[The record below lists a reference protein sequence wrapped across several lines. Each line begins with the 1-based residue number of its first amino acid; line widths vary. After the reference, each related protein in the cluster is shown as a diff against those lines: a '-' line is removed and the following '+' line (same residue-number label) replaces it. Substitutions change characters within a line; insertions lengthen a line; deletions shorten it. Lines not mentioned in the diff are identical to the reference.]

1 MQVLRIL
8 SFSALIHIY
17 FLSPSWANQIS
28 SEKEELGWGT
38 PNITRL
44 YFHFPPDP
52 VNVRTLNF
60 FLPVV
65 HFNLPCFFPI
75 EIKAAYNSY
84 SGDSSLF
91 GYKWTFNHNIQV
103 RPAVTHF
110 EVVEGDGFIN
120 KYTRER
126 NLEDST
132 KALVSEIIIEIKKN
146 DVLKKKQK
154 DEKEYKALEKRLL
167 EDKIYREETAKKL
180 IKVARPLGVGTYYSL
195 ARGQS
200 QLEKKTD
207 GSFVRTYQNGSKE
220 FFNADG
226 SLTRSEDRNSNYIT
240 YVYQNGNLIRITDMC
255 KRSVEF
261 SYQSDPALKGL
272 VRNIQDGLGRNFEY
286 TFDKQRRL
294 LSYEEK
300 SSKRKTEYRYDKN
313 ANIVEIKDNVDPN
326 NNISLT
332 YNDKFEVSNQ
342 RGPGED
348 RTIYKRSFVGNN
360 PNHSITKITKFK
372 SQLPNGREVQEF
384 KLGNFEIATV
394 YDKAGKEVSRKTKK
408 FSAETG
414 YPSSILDGSG
424 RGDLFKY
431 DPITGNLLERESVP
445 AGEKVIF
452 SYEDKCNQVKYV
464 ELQQTQRPTKKTNYK
479 FDTNCNV
486 TEAKEMVGDKL
497 TGHIKVEYT
506 EQGKTKFMRDLIGK
520 QDLALTY
527 WQYGKPESIT
537 LKDSGTLL
545 VSYHPMG
552 EIDTVK
558 TFPNGKAK
566 ERLKEYD
573 ESTMQRAILKEVREA
588 LDQVLSYLRPAGLN
602 IGL

>member
-8 SFSALIHIY
+8 SFLALIHFCFI
-17 FLSPSWANQIS
+17 SPSLANQIFTD
-28 SEKEELGWGT
+28 KEELGWGL
-38 PNITRL
+38 PNQTKL
-44 YFHFPPDP
+44 FFHFPPDP

-65 HFNLPCFFPI
+65 HFTLPCFFPI

-110 EVVEGDGFIN
+110 EVVEGDGFVN

-132 KALVSEIIIEIKKN
+132 KALVSGIIIEIKKS
-146 DVLKKKQK
+146 DILEKKQK

-167 EDKIYREETAKKL
+167 EDKIYREQTAKKL

-220 FFNADG
+220 YFNADG
-226 SLTRSEDRNSNYIT
+226 NLTRSEDRNSNYLN
-240 YVYQNGNLIRITDMC
+240 YVYQSGNLIRITDMC
-255 KRSVEF
+255 KRRVEF
-261 SYQSDPALKGL
+261 AYQSDPALKGL

-286 TFDKQRRL
+286 VFDKQRRL

-300 SSKRKTEYRYDKN
+300 TSKRKTAYRYDKN
-313 ANIVEIKDNVDPN
+313 GNIVEIKDSGDPR

-332 YNDKFEVSNQ
+332 FNDKFEVSSQ
-342 RGPGED
+342 TGPGDD
-348 RTIYKRSFVGNN
+348 RTVFKRSFVGNN
-360 PNHSITKITKFK
+360 PNHSITEITKFK
-372 SQLPNGREVQEF
+372 SKLPNGREVQEF
-384 KLGNFEIATV
+384 KLGDFEVTTV
-394 YDKAGKEVSRKTKK
+394 SDKSGKEVSRKTKK
-408 FSAETG
+408 FSTETG
-414 YPSSILDGSG
+414 YPSSILDGAG

-431 DPITGNLLERESVP
+431 DRITGNLLERESVP
-445 AGEKVIF
+445 AGEKVKF
-452 SYEDKCNQVKYV
+452 SYEEKCNQVKYV
-464 ELQQTQRPTKKTNYK
+464 EVQQAQQPTKKTNYK
-479 FDTNCNV
+479 FDAKCNV
-486 TEAKEMVGDKL
+486 IEAKEMVGEKL
-497 TGHIKVEYT
+497 TGHITVEYT
-506 EQGKTKFMRDLIGK
+506 DQGKTKFMRDLIGK

-545 VSYHPMG
+545 VSYRPTG
-552 EIDTVK
+552 EIDGVK
-558 TFPNGKAK
+558 TFPNGKGK

-573 ESTMQRAILKEVREA
+573 DSTMQRAILKEVRSA